1 MIPEYNIDF
10 RDPAYRQDPWSVY
23 RELHELGPVSRGPM
37 GELLVVGH
45 RECKQLLN
53 DRKSIHKNPEL
64 ALSMYPEGP
73 FREHNAHTMTFMD
86 APEHTRVRKAA
97 SHAFTPRALKQLEPS
112 IEQITDDL
120 VSAIEA
126 KDEFDLVTDFAQPL
140 PIYVICEMLGIPATQ
155 REMFKRCAHGVILGL
170 EPGASPELIEGA
182 NQSVLELTETLEE
195 QTRRVGP
202 DPVGSVLQK
211 MLVVHDEGEIS
222 WKELINQA
230 IFLLNAGHETTS
242 TLLGHLARTLLR
254 ERELC
259 SALSQSE
266 ALTDNAIEETL
277 RLHPPLHFGW
287 RRVKEPIELNG
298 EEIPQGTML
307 TIMIAAA
314 NRDPNVFSDPDKF
327 DAERSN
333 AREHIAFIT
342 GIHTCL
348 GAALARLEA
357 RISFNRLIPMIA
369 DCDAAG
375 EPQENEA
382 VLFQGLAN
390 LPVRRANVSA

>member
-10 RDPAYRQDPWSVY
+10 RDPSYRCDPWNVYRQ
-23 RELHELGPVSRGPM
+23 LHELGPVSRGPM
-37 GELLVVGH
+37 GELIVVGH

-86 APEHTRVRKAA
+86 PPEHTRVRRAA
-97 SHAFTPRALKQLEPS
+97 SHAFTPRSLKQLTPA
-112 IEQITDDL
+112 IEKITDELVADISDHDAFDL
-120 VSAIEA
+120 VS
-126 KDEFDLVTDFAQPL
+126 DFAQPL
-140 PIYVICEMLGIPATQ
+140 PIYVICEMLGIPATE

-170 EPGASPELIEGA
+170 EPGASPELIESA
-182 NQSVLELTETLEE
+182 NQSVLELTEALEGHA
-195 QTRRVGP
+195 RAAAP
-202 DPVGSVLQK
+202 DPEGSVLQK
-211 MLVVHDEGEIS
+211 MLVVHNEDQLS

-254 ERELC
+254 ERDLC
-259 SALSQSE
+259 SALSQSG

-287 RRVKEPIELNG
+287 RRVKAPIELNG
-298 EEIPQGTML
+298 EEIPEGTML
-307 TIMIAAA
+307 TIMLAAA
-314 NRDPNVFSDPDKF
+314 NRDPSVFANPDIF

-333 AREHIAFIT
+333 ARDHIAFEV

-357 RISFNRLIPMIA
+357 RIAFDRLIPLLEK
-369 DCDAAG
+369 CEPSG
-375 EPQENEA
+375 EAIENEA
-382 VLFQGLAN
+382 VLFQGLAS
-390 LPVRRANVSA
+390 LPVRRARVIA